1 MSTEVTK
8 IMTTRRETFRHPTV
22 LAIGTDPQS
31 HNEPLVSTGNGA
43 QVSSLNFCH
52 STYSQDPGQVTS

>member
-1 MSTEVTK
+1 
-8 IMTTRRETFRHPTV
+8 MTTRRETFRHPTV